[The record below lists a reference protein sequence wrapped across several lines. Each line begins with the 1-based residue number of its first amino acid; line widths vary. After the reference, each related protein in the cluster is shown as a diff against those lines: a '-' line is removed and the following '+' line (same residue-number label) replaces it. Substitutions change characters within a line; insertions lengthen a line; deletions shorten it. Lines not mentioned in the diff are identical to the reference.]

1 MTDKPNRYAVVGMK
15 HIKSPD
21 YNAHEM
27 VMRAPHHQAVTLVR
41 EPGNRFDPCA
51 VQVWI
56 DGKRVG
62 YISKDQNA
70 VLSRFIDDNGCW
82 WLPITAEMLAMDA
95 EMPAGVGAAKAVTA
109 RIHKGNN
116 EYPLVEIA

>member
-1 MTDKPNRYAVVGMK
+1 MTGKPQRYAIVGMK
-15 HIKSPD
+15 HVGKE
-21 YNAHEM
+21 AVET
-27 VMRAPHHQAVTLVR
+27 VRLVPHHHPVTLVR
-41 EPGNRFDPCA
+41 EPTNRFDRNA

-70 VLSRFIDDNGCW
+70 VLSTFIEHFGDAFTPPGG
-82 WLPITAEMLAMDA
+82 MAMDA
-95 EMPAGVGAAKAVTA
+95 QPTKSVRA
-109 RIHKGNN
+109 RMHKGNN